1 MYERMLLPVD
11 ERTVE
16 SDVLYQV
23 GELAHWADA
32 RVTVLNVADT
42 ARDSVTM
49 TGTGVVDTLIETG
62 DAVADEVS
70 DVLDSLH
77 VDRETRVLQGAP
89 APTIVDYADENA
101 FDLIVMPTHGRA
113 GLSRYLLGSV
123 TEKVVQLAS
132 TPVMTVR
139 MQADEEMSVPFDRVL
154 VATDG
159 SEAAA
164 GAVAHGIDLAVAAD
178 ATLHVLTVVTGDSAF
193 AALTEDG
200 SAEERERER
209 KRAARGVVDDVA
221 ADAEARGLTDVRIH
235 VVDGD
240 PHEEILAAVDRGE
253 ADVVVMGTTGRR
265 GVDRILLG
273 SVAGKTV
280 RSAPVPVVTVAS
292 GTE

>member
-77 VDRETRVLQGAP
+77 VDHETRVLQGAP

-139 MQADEEMSVPFDRVL
+139 MQADEEVSVPFDRVL

-164 GAVAHGIDLAVAAD
+164 RAVAHGIDLAVAAD

-193 AALTEDG
+193 AALTEDD
-200 SAEERERER
+200 SAEERD
-209 KRAARGVVDDVA
+209 RAARGVVDDVA
-221 ADAEARGLTDVRIH
+221 ADAEARGLTDVRTH

>member
-1 MYERMLLPVD
+1 MYERILLPVD

-16 SDVLYQV
+16 SDVLHQV

-62 DAVADEVS
+62 DTVVDEVS
-70 DVLDSLH
+70 DVLETLG
-77 VDRETRVLQGAP
+77 VDHETRVLQGSP
-89 APTIVDYADENA
+89 APTIVDFADENE
-101 FDLIVMPTHGRA
+101 FDLLVMPTHGRA

-123 TEKVVQLAS
+123 TEKVVQLSS
-132 TPVMTVR
+132 TPVLTVR
-139 MQADEEMSVPFDRVL
+139 MQADEVSVPFERVL

-159 SEAAA
+159 SEAAVEA
-164 GAVAHGIDLAVAAD
+164 EAHGIDLAVAAD
-178 ATLHVLTVVTGDSAF
+178 ATLHVLTAVTGDSAF
-193 AALTEDG
+193 AALIDG
-200 SAEERERER
+200 NSAKERERE
-209 KRAARGVVDDVA
+209 AREVVDSVV
-221 ADAEARGLTDVRIH
+221 ADAEAHGLTDVRTH

-240 PHEEILAAVDRGE
+240 PQEEILAAVDRGE

-292 GTE
+292 ATE